1 MRRFLTLCLALLMAL
16 PALAHDPMLSGLRVI
31 VGGGKTVVSVT
42 THISLLTEA
51 EGKPLE
57 PLAMDLAFRRR
68 VRLRFSGTDFAP
80 QKTNLLRDDPN
91 DLVTWQATL
100 DKEVAAPEVLA
111 RLYPNDPSSKLVVS
125 VLREGSLVQETV
137 LDAAHPALLL
147 SHEPPESRWQ
157 VFLRFVREG
166 VSHIFGGP
174 DHVCFVLGLLLLGG
188 GLKTLLKTVTAFTLA
203 HSITLT
209 IAALGIW
216 NPSPRLVEPLIAL
229 SIVAIAVENLRRIS
243 PASRSWRGAR
253 GEVFAFGFGLIH
265 GFGFAG
271 ALSEVGLPQQALGVA
286 LAAFNFGVECG
297 QALIVIAV
305 APALAKLADDKPTL
319 HATLLKML
327 SMGIG
332 LAGLWWFVTRLL

>member
-1 MRRFLTLCLALLMAL
+1 MALLALLLAL
-16 PALAHDPMLSGLRVI
+16 PVLAHDPMLSGLRVI

-42 THISLLTEA
+42 THISQLTEA

-57 PLAMDLAFRRR
+57 PLTMDRAFRKR

-80 QKTNLLRDDPN
+80 QKTNLLRDNPN

-100 DKEVAAPEVLA
+100 DKEVTDPEVLA
-111 RLYPNDPSSKLVVS
+111 RLYPDDSSSKLVVS
-125 VLREGSLVQETV
+125 VLRDGSLVQETV
-137 LDAAHPALLL
+137 LDAAHPALLRN
-147 SHEPPESRWQ
+147 HEPPESRWQ

-166 VSHIFGGP
+166 VTHIFGGP
-174 DHVCFVLGLLLLGG
+174 DHICFVLGLLLLGG

-209 IAALGIW
+209 VAALGIW
-216 NPSPRLVEPLIAL
+216 NPSPRIVEPLIAL
-229 SIVAIAVENLRRIS
+229 SIVAIAVENLRPRKVS
-243 PASRSWRGAR
+243 AR
-253 GEVFAFGFGLIH
+253 DLRPWFAFGFGLIH

-271 ALSEVGLPQQALGVA
+271 ALAEVGLPQQALGVA

-305 APALAKLADDKPTL
+305 APALAKLAEDKPKL
-319 HATLLKML
+319 HRLFLRLA
-327 SMGIG
+327 SVGIG
-332 LAGLWWFVTRLL
+332 LAGLWWFVTRLI